1 MSKDSTR
8 LNVKKMYLKRQ
19 LNLIKDVS
27 CEKAKNLTKEFEE
40 VDTKFNHVEE
50 KLKMKRELRISE
62 AVVHLEKTTG
72 HRVPHAQA
80 EKYMQ
85 VQMERSDNHY
95 LKSLL
100 TEAKV
105 QRSLEFIKKEEIAKI
120 IGTAAHFCYWAV
132 FGGFNEL
139 PMDSYHMEALFKSL
153 LQQVIKL
160 KA

>member
-1 MSKDSTR
+1 
-8 LNVKKMYLKRQ
+8 
-19 LNLIKDVS
+19 
-27 CEKAKNLTKEFEE
+27 
-40 VDTKFNHVEE
+40 
-50 KLKMKRELRISE
+50 
-62 AVVHLEKTTG
+62 
-72 HRVPHAQA
+72 
-80 EKYMQ
+80 
-85 VQMERSDNHY
+85 MERTDNHY

-105 QRSLEFIKKEEIAKI
+105 HKSLEFLKKEEIAKI
-120 IGTAAHFCYWAV
+120 IGTAAHFSYWAV